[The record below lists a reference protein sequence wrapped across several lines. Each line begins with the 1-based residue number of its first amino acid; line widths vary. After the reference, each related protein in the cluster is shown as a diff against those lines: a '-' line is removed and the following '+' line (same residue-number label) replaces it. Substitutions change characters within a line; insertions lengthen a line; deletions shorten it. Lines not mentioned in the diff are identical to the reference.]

1 LLSVPI
7 YYGFRAVSLMQIF
20 ARRSLLLTVS

>member
-1 LLSVPI
+1 VPM